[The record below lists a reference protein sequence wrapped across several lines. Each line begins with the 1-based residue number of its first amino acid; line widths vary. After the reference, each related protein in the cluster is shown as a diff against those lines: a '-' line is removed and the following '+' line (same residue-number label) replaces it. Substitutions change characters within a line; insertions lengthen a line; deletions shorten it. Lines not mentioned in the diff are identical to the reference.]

1 MYEAAA
7 RERWIMHGRLTMDII
22 NSQRLPNNQISPIGR
37 YPYFDRPEL
46 VTATKEDELRLAE
59 QLKGSKWLTVTIL

>member
-22 NSQRLPNNQISPIGR
+22 NSQRLPNNQISPIGH

-59 QLKGSKWLTVTIL
+59 QLKNSKWLTVTIL